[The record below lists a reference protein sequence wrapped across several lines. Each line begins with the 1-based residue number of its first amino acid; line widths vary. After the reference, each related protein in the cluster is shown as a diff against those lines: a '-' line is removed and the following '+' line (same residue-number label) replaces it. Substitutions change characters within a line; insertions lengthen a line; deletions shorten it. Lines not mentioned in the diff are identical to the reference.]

1 MLNGGMMAQRKG
13 DRYEWLRSSLYNDEI
28 PPDNIVG
35 AMNTFTHTEKI
46 AELVVDVFL
55 NKESIHFKE
64 NDSMVKYIHGLIKSD
79 YRHRTRRLYMITK
92 ELVKYA
98 IDNGVGLNNI
108 PSKWL
113 VNEDIINYGCGKFQS
128 NVVLMYGIRIEN
140 KIENKEWLYEWR
152 NRMVSK
158 WLDKYP
164 LLVCDLASEWYTYDD
179 YITAIKK
186 DYDAFYCSNKEY
198 RTIDAVLYA
207 MMGGYSG
214 SYMVDGVGINQR
226 DIIKYILCLE

>member
-1 MLNGGMMAQRKG
+1 MK
-13 DRYEWLRSSLYNDEI
+13 
-28 PPDNIVG
+28 
-35 AMNTFTHTEKI
+35 TFTHTEKI

-55 NKESIHFKE
+55 NKESIHFRK
-64 NDSMVKYIHGLIKSD
+64 NDSMVKYIYGLFKYNDCSKP
-79 YRHRTRRLYMITK
+79 RRLYMITE

-98 IDNGVGLNNI
+98 IDIGVGLNNI

-113 VNEDIINYGCGKFQS
+113 VNEDIINYSCDKFPS
-128 NVVLMYGIRIEN
+128 NVVHMYDLMIEN

-152 NRMVSK
+152 NRTVSK

-164 LLVCDLASEWYTYDD
+164 LLVCDLGPEWYTYDD
-179 YITAIKK
+179 YITAVKRN
-186 DYDAFYCSNKEY
+186 YDAFYCSNKEY

-207 MMGGYSG
+207 MIGGHSG

-226 DIIKYILCLE
+226 NIIKSILCLE